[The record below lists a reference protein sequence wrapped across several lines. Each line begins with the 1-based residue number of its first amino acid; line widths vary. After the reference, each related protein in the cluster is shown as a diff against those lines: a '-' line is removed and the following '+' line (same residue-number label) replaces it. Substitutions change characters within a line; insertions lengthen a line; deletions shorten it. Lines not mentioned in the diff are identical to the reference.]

1 MNKSIFSI
9 LVIFS
14 CFVGAEPVDTG
25 HARISLIKDHSDF
38 VPGTSINIGLKVSMD
53 KGWHTYWKNPGD
65 SGGPIEIS
73 WGLPDG
79 FSVSDIQWPLPER
92 IEYPPLMTY
101 GYEDFVIY
109 PMILKI
115 PDNFQEDSFEMVA
128 DILICADVCIPES
141 GKISSNF
148 LEIESDSLIYEWLEY
163 IPSKSIPIKTSIKN
177 NILEIEF
184 TFEKE
189 VKEIYFFPDENSS
202 IDYSSKQNF
211 YKNDDSYLLSI
222 NLFDDE
228 LKNISGVLDI
238 DGTGYNVS
246 SSGFKY
252 SKSASTGLSAVI
264 GKFADPN
271 SVNIKIDPYKN
282 INGNG
287 VSFITALIFAFLGGL
302 ILNLMPCVFPVISL
316 KVLSFVS
323 MGGSSSQKIR
333 NHALIFTAGVIAS
346 FMLIALIVVLLQ
358 QVGNSVGWG
367 FQLQSPLIVGILS
380 IIMVFISLVLIT
392 DNSFGESLTKLGNI
406 GNSQNGYYSSFL
418 TGVLAVV
425 VASPCT
431 APFMGA
437 ALGYALIQPSGETVP
452 IFLSLSIGFS
462 LPYLLLA
469 TNPKLID
476 FLPKPGNWMVTL
488 KEFFAFPMMATA
500 IWLLWVFSLQVNQN
514 LVIFLLIAWLL
525 LALNFWIFI
534 KNYKTITKIIFL
546 VVSLFSMLYFLPPS
560 EDVENEKSQI
570 IGSATQWYEGIE
582 EEMRN
587 KNQPYFINFTA
598 AWCITCQSNE
608 ITAFSKQDFKNLL
621 DEKNIEYIKAD
632 WTNRNDAI
640 TKSLKKYG
648 RSGVPFY
655 VYWEPGYENPKIL
668 PAILTDQ
675 IIRKSI

>member
-1 MNKSIFSI
+1 MNKTIFSI
-9 LVIFS
+9 LLLISFFS
-14 CFVGAEPVDTG
+14 SAEIVDTG

-53 KGWHTYWKNPGD
+53 KGWHTYWRNPGD
-65 SGGPIEIS
+65 SGGPIEID
-73 WGLPDG
+73 WNLPKG
-79 FSVSDIQWPLPER
+79 FSVSDIKWPLPEK

-109 PMILKI
+109 PMVLSI
-115 PDNFQEDSFEMVA
+115 PADYSDDYFEMNA

-141 GKISSNF
+141 GKISSN
-148 LEIESDSLIYEWLEY
+148 LLDIESDSLIYEWLESV
-163 IPSKSIPIKTSIKN
+163 PSKSLPITTSLNDN
-177 NILEIEF
+177 NLEIKF

-189 VKEIYFFPDENSS
+189 IKEIYFFPDENNS

-211 YKNDDSYLLSI
+211 YKKDDGYFLSI
-222 NLFDDE
+222 KLFNDE
-228 LKNISGVLDI
+228 FQNVSGVLDI

-246 SSGFKY
+246 NGTFEDFNEE
-252 SKSASTGLSAVI
+252 GLSL
-264 GKFADPN
+264 
-271 SVNIKIDPYKN
+271 
-282 INGNG
+282 
-287 VSFITALIFAFLGGL
+287 ITALIFALIGGL

-323 MGGSSSQKIR
+323 MGGSSPRKIR
-333 NHALIFTAGVIAS
+333 NHALVFTVGVIAS
-346 FMLIALIVVLLQ
+346 FMLIALIIVLLKQ
-358 QVGNSVGWG
+358 AGNFVGWG
-367 FQLQSPLIVGILS
+367 FQLQSPLIVGLLS
-380 IIMVFISLVLIT
+380 LVMVFISLVLIT

-406 GNSQNGYYSSFL
+406 GGSENGYYSSFL

-452 IFLSLSIGFS
+452 IFLSLSLGFS

-469 TNPKLID
+469 ANPKLID
-476 FLPKPGNWMVTL
+476 FLPKPGDWMVTL
-488 KEFFAFPMMATA
+488 KEFFAFPMLATA
-500 IWLLWVFSLQVNQN
+500 LWLLWVFSLQVNQI
-514 LVIFLLIAWLL
+514 LVIFLLIGWLL
-525 LALNFWIFI
+525 LALNFWIFQ
-534 KNYKTITKIIFL
+534 KDYKTINKVIFL
-546 VVSLFSMLYFLPPS
+546 GISIFSMIYFLP
-560 EDVENEKSQI
+560 ETEEIETEQNLI
-570 IGSATQWYEGIE
+570 IGSATEWYEGIE
-582 EEMRN
+582 DDLRN

-608 ITAFSKQDFKNLL
+608 ITAFSKDGFKSLL
-621 DEKNIEYIKAD
+621 EEKNIEYIKAD

-640 TKSLKKYG
+640 TRSLKKYG

-655 VYWEPGYENPKIL
+655 VYWEPGFENPKIL

-675 IIRKSI
+675 IIKNNI

>member
-1 MNKSIFSI
+1 MNKTIFSI
-9 LVIFS
+9 LLLFS
-14 CFVGAEPVDTG
+14 FFGSAEIVDTG

-53 KGWHTYWKNPGD
+53 KGWHTYWRNPGD
-65 SGGPIEIS
+65 SGGPIEID
-73 WGLPDG
+73 WNLPKG
-79 FSVSDIQWPLPER
+79 FSVSDIKWPLPEK

-109 PMILKI
+109 PMVLSI
-115 PDNFQEDSFEMVA
+115 PADYSDDYFEMAA

-141 GKISSNF
+141 GKISSN
-148 LEIESDSLIYEWLEY
+148 LLDIESDSLIYEWLES
-163 IPSKSIPIKTSIKN
+163 IPSKSLPITTSLNDN
-177 NILEIEF
+177 NLEIKF

-189 VKEIYFFPDENSS
+189 IKEIYFFPDENNS

-211 YKNDDSYLLSI
+211 YKKDDGYFLSI
-222 NLFDDE
+222 KLFNDE
-228 LKNISGVLDI
+228 FQNVSGVLDI

-246 SSGFKY
+246 NGTFEDFNEE
-252 SKSASTGLSAVI
+252 GLSL
-264 GKFADPN
+264 
-271 SVNIKIDPYKN
+271 
-282 INGNG
+282 
-287 VSFITALIFAFLGGL
+287 ITALIFALIGGL

-323 MGGSSSQKIR
+323 MGGSSPRKIR
-333 NHALIFTAGVIAS
+333 NHALVFTVGVIAS
-346 FMLIALIVVLLQ
+346 FMLIALTIVLLKQ
-358 QVGNSVGWG
+358 AGNFVGWG
-367 FQLQSPLIVGILS
+367 FQLQSPLIVGLLS
-380 IIMVFISLVLIT
+380 LVMVFISLVLIT

-406 GNSQNGYYSSFL
+406 GGSENGYYSSFL

-452 IFLSLSIGFS
+452 IFLSLSLGFS

-469 TNPKLID
+469 ANPKLID
-476 FLPKPGNWMVTL
+476 FLPKPGDWMVTL
-488 KEFFAFPMMATA
+488 KEFFAFPMLATA
-500 IWLLWVFSLQVNQN
+500 LWLLWVFSLQVNQI
-514 LVIFLLIAWLL
+514 LVIFLLIGWLL
-525 LALNFWIFI
+525 LALNFWIFQ
-534 KNYKTITKIIFL
+534 KDYKTINKVIFL
-546 VVSLFSMLYFLPPS
+546 GISIFSMIYFLP
-560 EDVENEKSQI
+560 ETEEIETEKNII
-570 IGSATQWYEGIE
+570 IGSATEWYEGIE
-582 EEMRN
+582 DDLRN

-608 ITAFSKQDFKNLL
+608 ITAFSKDGFKSLL
-621 DEKNIEYIKAD
+621 EEKNIEYIKAD

-640 TKSLKKYG
+640 TRSLKKYG

-655 VYWEPGYENPKIL
+655 VYWEPGFENPKIL

-675 IIRKSI
+675 IIKNNL

>member
-1 MNKSIFSI
+1 MNKTIFSI
-9 LVIFS
+9 LLLFS
-14 CFVGAEPVDTG
+14 FFGSAEIVDTG

-53 KGWHTYWKNPGD
+53 KGWHTYWRNPGD
-65 SGGPIEIS
+65 SGGPIEID
-73 WGLPDG
+73 WNLPEG
-79 FSVSDIQWPLPER
+79 FSVSDIKWPLPEK

-109 PMILKI
+109 PMVLSI
-115 PDNFQEDSFEMVA
+115 PADYSEDYFEMNA

-141 GKISSNF
+141 GKISSN
-148 LEIESDSLIYEWLEY
+148 LLDIESDSLIYEWLESV
-163 IPSKSIPIKTSIKN
+163 PSKSLPIKTSLNDN
-177 NILEIEF
+177 NLEIKF

-189 VKEIYFFPDENSS
+189 IKEIYFFPDENNS

-211 YKNDDSYLLSI
+211 YKKDDGYFLSI
-222 NLFDDE
+222 KLFNDE
-228 LKNISGVLDI
+228 FQNVSGVLDI

-246 SSGFKY
+246 NGTFEDFNEE
-252 SKSASTGLSAVI
+252 GLSL
-264 GKFADPN
+264 
-271 SVNIKIDPYKN
+271 
-282 INGNG
+282 
-287 VSFITALIFAFLGGL
+287 ITALIFALIGGL

-323 MGGSSSQKIR
+323 MGGSSTRKIR
-333 NHALIFTAGVIAS
+333 NHALVFTVGVIAS
-346 FMLIALIVVLLQ
+346 FMLIALAIVLLKQ
-358 QVGNSVGWG
+358 AGNFVGWG
-367 FQLQSPLIVGILS
+367 FQLQSPLIVGLLS
-380 IIMVFISLVLIT
+380 LVMVFISLILIT

-406 GNSQNGYYSSFL
+406 GGSENGYYSSFL

-452 IFLSLSIGFS
+452 IFLSLSLGFS

-469 TNPKLID
+469 ANPKLID
-476 FLPKPGNWMVTL
+476 FLPKPGDWMVTL
-488 KEFFAFPMMATA
+488 KEFFAFPMLATA
-500 IWLLWVFSLQVNQN
+500 LWLLWVFSLQVNQI
-514 LVIFLLIAWLL
+514 LVIFLLIGWLL
-525 LALNFWIFI
+525 LALNFWIFQ
-534 KNYKTITKIIFL
+534 KNYKTINKVIFL
-546 VVSLFSMLYFLPPS
+546 GISIFSMIYFLP
-560 EDVENEKSQI
+560 ETDDIETEQNLI
-570 IGSATQWYEGIE
+570 IGSATEWYEGIE
-582 EEMRN
+582 DDLRN

-608 ITAFSKQDFKNLL
+608 ITAFSKDGFKSLL
-621 DEKNIEYIKAD
+621 EEKNIEYIKAD

-640 TKSLKKYG
+640 TRSLKKYG

-655 VYWEPGYENPKIL
+655 VYWEPGFENPKIL

-675 IIRKSI
+675 IIKNNL

>member
-1 MNKSIFSI
+1 MNKTIFSI
-9 LVIFS
+9 LLLFS
-14 CFVGAEPVDTG
+14 FFGSAEIVDTG

-53 KGWHTYWKNPGD
+53 KGWHTYWRNPGD
-65 SGGPIEIS
+65 SGGPIEID
-73 WGLPDG
+73 WNLPKG
-79 FSVSDIQWPLPER
+79 FSISDIKWPLPEK

-109 PMILKI
+109 PMVLSI
-115 PDNFQEDSFEMVA
+115 PADYSDDYFEMNA

-141 GKISSNF
+141 GKISSN
-148 LEIESDSLIYEWLEY
+148 LLDIESDSLIYEWLESV
-163 IPSKSIPIKTSIKN
+163 PSKSLPITTSLNDN
-177 NILEIEF
+177 NLEIKF

-189 VKEIYFFPDENSS
+189 IKEIYFFPDENNS

-211 YKNDDSYLLSI
+211 YKKDDDYFLSI
-222 NLFDDE
+222 KLFNDE
-228 LKNISGVLDI
+228 FQNVSGVLDI

-246 SSGFKY
+246 NGKFEDFNEE
-252 SKSASTGLSAVI
+252 GLSL
-264 GKFADPN
+264 
-271 SVNIKIDPYKN
+271 
-282 INGNG
+282 
-287 VSFITALIFAFLGGL
+287 ITALIFALIGGL

-323 MGGSSSQKIR
+323 MGGSSPRKIR
-333 NHALIFTAGVIAS
+333 NHALVFTVGVIAS
-346 FMLIALIVVLLQ
+346 FMLIALTIVLLKQ
-358 QVGNSVGWG
+358 AGNFVGWG
-367 FQLQSPLIVGILS
+367 FQLQSPLIVGLLS
-380 IIMVFISLVLIT
+380 LVMVFISLVLIT

-406 GNSQNGYYSSFL
+406 GGSENGYYSSFL

-452 IFLSLSIGFS
+452 IFLSLSLGFS

-469 TNPKLID
+469 ANPKLID
-476 FLPKPGNWMVTL
+476 FLPKPGDWMVTL
-488 KEFFAFPMMATA
+488 KEFFAFPMLATA
-500 IWLLWVFSLQVNQN
+500 LWLLWVFSLQVNQI
-514 LVIFLLIAWLL
+514 LVIFLLIGWLL
-525 LALNFWIFI
+525 LALNFWIFQ
-534 KNYKTITKIIFL
+534 KDYKTINKVIFL
-546 VVSLFSMLYFLPPS
+546 GISIFSMIYFLPET
-560 EDVENEKSQI
+560 EDIETEQNLI
-570 IGSATQWYEGIE
+570 IGSATEWYEGIE
-582 EEMRN
+582 DDLRN

-608 ITAFSKQDFKNLL
+608 ITAFSKDGFKSLL
-621 DEKNIEYIKAD
+621 EEKNIEYIKAD

-640 TKSLKKYG
+640 TRSLKKYG

-655 VYWEPGYENPKIL
+655 VYWEPGFENPKIL

-675 IIRKSI
+675 IIKNNL

>member
-1 MNKSIFSI
+1 MNKTIFSI
-9 LVIFS
+9 LLLFS
-14 CFVGAEPVDTG
+14 FFGSAEIVDTG

-53 KGWHTYWKNPGD
+53 KGWHTYWRNPGD
-65 SGGPIEIS
+65 SGGPIVID
-73 WGLPDG
+73 WDLPKG
-79 FSVSDIQWPLPER
+79 FSVSDIKWPLPEK

-109 PMILKI
+109 PMVLSI
-115 PDNFQEDSFEMVA
+115 PADYSDDYFEMAA

-141 GKISSNF
+141 GKISSN
-148 LEIESDSLIYEWLEY
+148 LLDIESDSLIYEWLES
-163 IPSKSIPIKTSIKN
+163 IPSKSLPITTSLNDN
-177 NILEIEF
+177 NLEIRF

-189 VKEIYFFPDENSS
+189 IKEIYFFPDENNS

-211 YKNDDSYLLSI
+211 YKKDDDYFLSI
-222 NLFDDE
+222 KLFNDE
-228 LKNISGVLDI
+228 FQNVSGVLDI

-246 SSGFKY
+246 NGKFEDFNEE
-252 SKSASTGLSAVI
+252 GLSL
-264 GKFADPN
+264 
-271 SVNIKIDPYKN
+271 
-282 INGNG
+282 
-287 VSFITALIFAFLGGL
+287 ITALIFALIGGL

-323 MGGSSSQKIR
+323 MGGSSPGKIR
-333 NHALIFTAGVIAS
+333 NHALVFTVGVIAS
-346 FMLIALIVVLLQ
+346 FMLIALTIVLLKQ
-358 QVGNSVGWG
+358 AGNFVGWG
-367 FQLQSPLIVGILS
+367 FQLQSPLIVGLLS
-380 IIMVFISLVLIT
+380 LVMVFISLVLIT

-406 GNSQNGYYSSFL
+406 GGSENGYYSSFL

-452 IFLSLSIGFS
+452 IFLSLSLGFS

-469 TNPKLID
+469 ANPKLID
-476 FLPKPGNWMVTL
+476 FLPKPGDWMVTL
-488 KEFFAFPMMATA
+488 KEFFAFPMLATA
-500 IWLLWVFSLQVNQN
+500 LWLLWVFSLQVNQI
-514 LVIFLLIAWLL
+514 LVIFLLIGWLL
-525 LALNFWIFI
+525 LALNFWIFQ
-534 KNYKTITKIIFL
+534 KDYKTINKVIFL
-546 VVSLFSMLYFLPPS
+546 GISIFSMIYFLPET
-560 EDVENEKSQI
+560 EDIETEQNLI
-570 IGSATQWYEGIE
+570 IGSATEWYEGIE
-582 EEMRN
+582 DDLRN

-608 ITAFSKQDFKNLL
+608 ITAFSKDGFKSLL
-621 DEKNIEYIKAD
+621 EEKNIEYIKAD

-640 TKSLKKYG
+640 TRSLKKYG

-655 VYWEPGYENPKIL
+655 VYWEPGFENPKIL

-675 IIRKSI
+675 IIKNNL

>member
-1 MNKSIFSI
+1 MNKTIFSI
-9 LVIFS
+9 LLLFS
-14 CFVGAEPVDTG
+14 FFGSAEIVDTG

-53 KGWHTYWKNPGD
+53 KGWHTYWRNPGD
-65 SGGPIEIS
+65 SGGPIEID
-73 WGLPDG
+73 WNLPKG
-79 FSVSDIQWPLPER
+79 FSVSDIKWPLPKK

-109 PMILKI
+109 PMVLTI
-115 PDNFQEDSFEMVA
+115 PADYSDDYFEMNA

-141 GKISSNF
+141 GKISSN
-148 LEIESDSLIYEWLEY
+148 LLDIESDSLIYEWLESV
-163 IPSKSIPIKTSIKN
+163 PSKSLPITTSLNDN
-177 NILEIEF
+177 NLEIKF

-189 VKEIYFFPDENSS
+189 IKEIYFFPDENNS

-211 YKNDDSYLLSI
+211 YKKDDGYFLSI
-222 NLFDDE
+222 KLFNDE
-228 LKNISGVLDI
+228 FQNVSGVLDI

-246 SSGFKY
+246 NGKFEDFNEE
-252 SKSASTGLSAVI
+252 GLSL
-264 GKFADPN
+264 
-271 SVNIKIDPYKN
+271 
-282 INGNG
+282 
-287 VSFITALIFAFLGGL
+287 ITALIFALIGGL

-323 MGGSSSQKIR
+323 MGGSSPRKIR
-333 NHALIFTAGVIAS
+333 NHALVFTVGVIAS
-346 FMLIALIVVLLQ
+346 FMLIALIIVLLKQ
-358 QVGNSVGWG
+358 AGNFVGWG
-367 FQLQSPLIVGILS
+367 FQLQSPLIVGLLS
-380 IIMVFISLVLIT
+380 LVMVFISLVLIT

-406 GNSQNGYYSSFL
+406 GSSENGYYSSFL

-452 IFLSLSIGFS
+452 IFLSLSLGFS

-469 TNPKLID
+469 ANPKLID
-476 FLPKPGNWMVTL
+476 FLPKPGDWMVTL
-488 KEFFAFPMMATA
+488 KEFFAFPMLATA
-500 IWLLWVFSLQVNQN
+500 LWLLWVFSLQVNQI
-514 LVIFLLIAWLL
+514 LVIFLLIGWLL
-525 LALNFWIFI
+525 LALNFWIFQ
-534 KNYKTITKIIFL
+534 KDYKTINKVIFL
-546 VVSLFSMLYFLPPS
+546 GISIFSMIYFLP
-560 EDVENEKSQI
+560 ETEEIETEQNLI
-570 IGSATQWYEGIE
+570 IGSATEWYEGIE
-582 EEMRN
+582 DDLRN

-608 ITAFSKQDFKNLL
+608 ITAFSKDGFKSLL
-621 DEKNIEYIKAD
+621 EEKNIEYIKAD

-640 TKSLKKYG
+640 TRSLKKYG

-655 VYWEPGYENPKIL
+655 VYWEPGFENPKIL

-675 IIRKSI
+675 IIKNNL

>member
-1 MNKSIFSI
+1 MNKTIFSI
-9 LVIFS
+9 LLLFS
-14 CFVGAEPVDTG
+14 FFGSAEIVDTG

-53 KGWHTYWKNPGD
+53 KGWHTYWRNPGD
-65 SGGPIEIS
+65 SGGPIEID
-73 WGLPDG
+73 WNLPKG
-79 FSVSDIQWPLPER
+79 FSVSDIKWPLPEK

-109 PMILKI
+109 PMVLSI
-115 PDNFQEDSFEMVA
+115 PADYSDDYFEMNA

-141 GKISSNF
+141 GKISSN
-148 LEIESDSLIYEWLEY
+148 LLDIESDSLIYEWLESV
-163 IPSKSIPIKTSIKN
+163 PSKSLPITTSLNDN
-177 NILEIEF
+177 NLEIKF

-189 VKEIYFFPDENSS
+189 IKEIYFFPDENNS

-211 YKNDDSYLLSI
+211 YKKDDGYFLSI
-222 NLFDDE
+222 KLFNDE
-228 LKNISGVLDI
+228 FQNVSGVLDI

-246 SSGFKY
+246 NGKFEDFNEE
-252 SKSASTGLSAVI
+252 GLSL
-264 GKFADPN
+264 
-271 SVNIKIDPYKN
+271 
-282 INGNG
+282 
-287 VSFITALIFAFLGGL
+287 ITALIFALIGGL

-323 MGGSSSQKIR
+323 MGGSSPRKIR
-333 NHALIFTAGVIAS
+333 NHALVFTVGVIAS
-346 FMLIALIVVLLQ
+346 FMLIALIIVLLKQ
-358 QVGNSVGWG
+358 AGNFVGWG
-367 FQLQSPLIVGILS
+367 FQLQSPLIVGLLS
-380 IIMVFISLVLIT
+380 LVMVFISLVLIT

-406 GNSQNGYYSSFL
+406 GGSENGYYSSFL

-452 IFLSLSIGFS
+452 IFLSLSLGFS

-469 TNPKLID
+469 ANPKLID
-476 FLPKPGNWMVTL
+476 FLPKPGDWMVTL
-488 KEFFAFPMMATA
+488 KEFFAFPMLATA
-500 IWLLWVFSLQVNQN
+500 LWLLWVFSLQVNQI
-514 LVIFLLIAWLL
+514 LVIFLLIGWLL
-525 LALNFWIFI
+525 LALNFWIFQ
-534 KNYKTITKIIFL
+534 KDYKTINKVIFL
-546 VVSLFSMLYFLPPS
+546 GISIFSMIYFLP
-560 EDVENEKSQI
+560 ETEEIETEKNII
-570 IGSATQWYEGIE
+570 IGSATEWYEGIE
-582 EEMRN
+582 DDLRN

-608 ITAFSKQDFKNLL
+608 ITAFSKDGFKSLL
-621 DEKNIEYIKAD
+621 EEKNIEYIKAD

-640 TKSLKKYG
+640 TRSLKKYG

-655 VYWEPGYENPKIL
+655 VYWEPGFENPKIL

-675 IIRKSI
+675 IIKNNL

>member
-1 MNKSIFSI
+1 MNKTIFSI
-9 LVIFS
+9 LLLFS
-14 CFVGAEPVDTG
+14 FFGSAEIVDTG

-53 KGWHTYWKNPGD
+53 KGWHTYWRNPGD
-65 SGGPIEIS
+65 SGGPIEID
-73 WGLPDG
+73 WNLPKG
-79 FSVSDIQWPLPER
+79 FSVSDIKWPLPEK

-109 PMILKI
+109 PMVLSI
-115 PDNFQEDSFEMVA
+115 PADYSDDYFEMTA

-141 GKISSNF
+141 GKISSNLF
-148 LEIESDSLIYEWLEY
+148 GIENDSLIYEWLES
-163 IPSKSIPIKTSIKN
+163 IPSQSLPITTSLNDN
-177 NILEIEF
+177 NLEIRF

-189 VKEIYFFPDENSS
+189 IKEIYFFPDENNS

-211 YKNDDSYLLSI
+211 YKKDDSYFLSI
-222 NLFDDE
+222 KLFNDE
-228 LKNISGVLDI
+228 FQNVSGVLDI

-246 SSGFKY
+246 NGKFEDFNEE
-252 SKSASTGLSAVI
+252 GLSL
-264 GKFADPN
+264 
-271 SVNIKIDPYKN
+271 
-282 INGNG
+282 
-287 VSFITALIFAFLGGL
+287 ITALIFALIGGL

-323 MGGSSSQKIR
+323 MGGSSPRKIR
-333 NHALIFTAGVIAS
+333 NHALVFTVGVIAS
-346 FMLIALIVVLLQ
+346 FMLIALTIVLLKQ
-358 QVGNSVGWG
+358 AGNFVGWG
-367 FQLQSPLIVGILS
+367 FQLQSPLIVGLLS
-380 IIMVFISLVLIT
+380 LVMVFISLVLIT

-406 GNSQNGYYSSFL
+406 GGSENRYYSSFL

-452 IFLSLSIGFS
+452 IFLSLSLGFS

-469 TNPKLID
+469 ANPKLID
-476 FLPKPGNWMVTL
+476 FLPKPGDWMVTL
-488 KEFFAFPMMATA
+488 NEFFAFPMLATA
-500 IWLLWVFSLQVNQN
+500 LWLLWVFSLQVNQI
-514 LVIFLLIAWLL
+514 LVIFLLIGWLL
-525 LALNFWIFI
+525 LALNFWIFQ
-534 KNYKTITKIIFL
+534 KDYKTINKVIFL
-546 VVSLFSMLYFLPPS
+546 GISIFSMIYFLP
-560 EDVENEKSQI
+560 ETEEIETEQNLI
-570 IGSATQWYEGIE
+570 IGSATEWYEGIE
-582 EEMRN
+582 DDLRN

-608 ITAFSKQDFKNLL
+608 ITAFSKDGFKSLL
-621 DEKNIEYIKAD
+621 EEKNIEYIKAD

-640 TKSLKKYG
+640 TRSLKKYG

-655 VYWEPGYENPKIL
+655 VYWEPGFENPKIL

-675 IIRKSI
+675 IIKNNL

>member
-1 MNKSIFSI
+1 MNKTIFSI
-9 LVIFS
+9 LLLFS
-14 CFVGAEPVDTG
+14 FFGSAEIVDTG

-53 KGWHTYWKNPGD
+53 KGWHTYWRNPGD
-65 SGGPIEIS
+65 SGGPIEID
-73 WGLPDG
+73 WDLPKG
-79 FSVSDIQWPLPER
+79 FSVSDIKWPLPEK

-109 PMILKI
+109 PMVLSI
-115 PDNFQEDSFEMVA
+115 PADYSDDYFEMNA

-141 GKISSNF
+141 GKISSN
-148 LEIESDSLIYEWLEY
+148 LLDIESDSLIYEWLESV
-163 IPSKSIPIKTSIKN
+163 PSKSLPITTSLNDN
-177 NILEIEF
+177 NLEIRF

-189 VKEIYFFPDENSS
+189 IKEIYFFPDENNS

-211 YKNDDSYLLSI
+211 YKKDDGYFLSI
-222 NLFDDE
+222 KLFNNE
-228 LKNISGVLDI
+228 FQNISGVLDI

-246 SSGFKY
+246 NGTFEDLNEE
-252 SKSASTGLSAVI
+252 GLSL
-264 GKFADPN
+264 
-271 SVNIKIDPYKN
+271 
-282 INGNG
+282 
-287 VSFITALIFAFLGGL
+287 ITALIFALIGGL

-323 MGGSSSQKIR
+323 MGGSSPRKIR
-333 NHALIFTAGVIAS
+333 NHALVFTVGVIAS
-346 FMLIALIVVLLQ
+346 FMLIALTIVLLKQ
-358 QVGNSVGWG
+358 AGNFVGWG
-367 FQLQSPLIVGILS
+367 FQLQSPLIVGLLS
-380 IIMVFISLVLIT
+380 LVMVLISLVLIT

-406 GNSQNGYYSSFL
+406 GGSENGYYSSFL

-452 IFLSLSIGFS
+452 IFLSLSLGFS

-469 TNPKLID
+469 ANPKLID
-476 FLPKPGNWMVTL
+476 FLPKPGDWMVTL
-488 KEFFAFPMMATA
+488 KEFFAFPMLATA
-500 IWLLWVFSLQVNQN
+500 LWLLWVFSLQVNQI
-514 LVIFLLIAWLL
+514 LVIFLLIGWLL
-525 LALNFWIFI
+525 LALNFWIFQ
-534 KNYKTITKIIFL
+534 KDYKTINKVIFL
-546 VVSLFSMLYFLPPS
+546 GISIFSMIYFLP
-560 EDVENEKSQI
+560 ETEEIETEKNII
-570 IGSATQWYEGIE
+570 IGSATEWYEGIE
-582 EEMRN
+582 DDLRN

-608 ITAFSKQDFKNLL
+608 ITAFSKDSFKSLL
-621 DEKNIEYIKAD
+621 EEKNIEYIKAD

-640 TKSLKKYG
+640 TRSLKKYG

-655 VYWEPGYENPKIL
+655 VYWEPGFENPKIL

-675 IIRKSI
+675 IIKNNL

>member
-1 MNKSIFSI
+1 MNKTIFSI
-9 LVIFS
+9 LLLFS
-14 CFVGAEPVDTG
+14 FFGSAEIVDTG

-53 KGWHTYWKNPGD
+53 KGWHTYWRNPGD
-65 SGGPIEIS
+65 SGGPIVID
-73 WGLPDG
+73 WDLPKG
-79 FSVSDIQWPLPER
+79 FSVSDIKWPLPEK

-109 PMILKI
+109 PMVLSI
-115 PDNFQEDSFEMVA
+115 PADYSDDYFEMAA

-141 GKISSNF
+141 GKISSN
-148 LEIESDSLIYEWLEY
+148 LLDIESDSLIYEWLES
-163 IPSKSIPIKTSIKN
+163 IPSKSLPITTSLNDN
-177 NILEIEF
+177 NLEIRF

-189 VKEIYFFPDENSS
+189 IKEIYFFPDENNS

-211 YKNDDSYLLSI
+211 YKKDDVYFLSI
-222 NLFDDE
+222 KLFNDE
-228 LKNISGVLDI
+228 FQNVSGVLDI

-246 SSGFKY
+246 NGSFEDFNEE
-252 SKSASTGLSAVI
+252 GLSL
-264 GKFADPN
+264 
-271 SVNIKIDPYKN
+271 
-282 INGNG
+282 
-287 VSFITALIFAFLGGL
+287 ITALIFALIGGL

-323 MGGSSSQKIR
+323 MGGSSPRKIR
-333 NHALIFTAGVIAS
+333 NHALVFTVGVIAS
-346 FMLIALIVVLLQ
+346 FMLIALTIVLFKQ
-358 QVGNSVGWG
+358 AGNFVGWG
-367 FQLQSPLIVGILS
+367 FQLQSPLIVGLLS
-380 IIMVFISLVLIT
+380 LVMVFISLVLIT

-406 GNSQNGYYSSFL
+406 GGSENGYYSSFL

-452 IFLSLSIGFS
+452 IFLSLSLGFS

-469 TNPKLID
+469 ANPKLID
-476 FLPKPGNWMVTL
+476 FLPKPGDWMVTL
-488 KEFFAFPMMATA
+488 KEFFAFPMLATA
-500 IWLLWVFSLQVNQN
+500 LWLLWVFSLQVNQV
-514 LVIFLLIAWLL
+514 LVIFLLIGWLL
-525 LALNFWIFI
+525 LALNFWIFQ
-534 KNYKTITKIIFL
+534 KDYKTINKVIFL
-546 VVSLFSMLYFLPPS
+546 GISIFSMIYFLPET
-560 EDVENEKSQI
+560 EDIETEQNLI
-570 IGSATQWYEGIE
+570 IGSATEWYEGIE
-582 EEMRN
+582 DDLRN

-608 ITAFSKQDFKNLL
+608 ITAFSKDGFKSLL
-621 DEKNIEYIKAD
+621 EEKNIEYIKAD

-640 TKSLKKYG
+640 TRSLKKYG

-655 VYWEPGYENPKIL
+655 VYWEPGFENPKIL

-675 IIRKSI
+675 IIKNNL

>member
-1 MNKSIFSI
+1 MNKTIFSI
-9 LVIFS
+9 LLLFS
-14 CFVGAEPVDTG
+14 FFGSAEIVDTG

-53 KGWHTYWKNPGD
+53 KGWHTYWRNPGD
-65 SGGPIEIS
+65 SGGPIEID
-73 WGLPDG
+73 WNLPKG
-79 FSVSDIQWPLPER
+79 FSVSDIKWPLPEK

-109 PMILKI
+109 PMVLSI
-115 PDNFQEDSFEMVA
+115 PADYSDDYFEMNA

-141 GKISSNF
+141 GKISSN
-148 LEIESDSLIYEWLEY
+148 LLDIESDSLIYEWLESV
-163 IPSKSIPIKTSIKN
+163 PSKSLPITTSLNDN
-177 NILEIEF
+177 NLEIKF

-189 VKEIYFFPDENSS
+189 IKEIYFFPDENNS

-211 YKNDDSYLLSI
+211 YKKDDGYFLSI
-222 NLFDDE
+222 KLFNDE
-228 LKNISGVLDI
+228 FQNVSGVLDI

-246 SSGFKY
+246 NGKFEDFNEE
-252 SKSASTGLSAVI
+252 GLSL
-264 GKFADPN
+264 
-271 SVNIKIDPYKN
+271 
-282 INGNG
+282 
-287 VSFITALIFAFLGGL
+287 ITALIFALIGGL

-323 MGGSSSQKIR
+323 MGGSSPRKIR
-333 NHALIFTAGVIAS
+333 NHALVFTVGVIAS
-346 FMLIALIVVLLQ
+346 FMLIALTIVLLKQ
-358 QVGNSVGWG
+358 AGNFVGWG
-367 FQLQSPLIVGILS
+367 FQLQSPLIVGLLS
-380 IIMVFISLVLIT
+380 LVMVFISLVLIT

-406 GNSQNGYYSSFL
+406 GGSENGYYSSFL

-452 IFLSLSIGFS
+452 IFLSLSLGFS

-469 TNPKLID
+469 ANPKLID
-476 FLPKPGNWMVTL
+476 FLPKPGDWMVTL
-488 KEFFAFPMMATA
+488 KEFFAFPMLATA
-500 IWLLWVFSLQVNQN
+500 LWLLWVFSLQVNQI
-514 LVIFLLIAWLL
+514 LVIFLLIGWLL
-525 LALNFWIFI
+525 LALNFWIFQ
-534 KNYKTITKIIFL
+534 KDYKTINKVIFL
-546 VVSLFSMLYFLPPS
+546 GISIFSMIYFLPET
-560 EDVENEKSQI
+560 EDIETEQNLI
-570 IGSATQWYEGIE
+570 IGSATEWYEGIE
-582 EEMRN
+582 DDLRN

-608 ITAFSKQDFKNLL
+608 ITAFSKDGFKSLL
-621 DEKNIEYIKAD
+621 EEKNIEYIKAD

-640 TKSLKKYG
+640 TRSLKKYG

-655 VYWEPGYENPKIL
+655 VYWEPGFENPKIL

-675 IIRKSI
+675 IIKNNL

>member
-1 MNKSIFSI
+1 MNKTIFSI
-9 LVIFS
+9 LLLFS
-14 CFVGAEPVDTG
+14 FFGSAEIVDTG

-53 KGWHTYWKNPGD
+53 KGWHTYWRNPGD
-65 SGGPIEIS
+65 SGGPIEID
-73 WGLPDG
+73 WDLPKG
-79 FSVSDIQWPLPER
+79 FSVSDIKWPLPEK

-109 PMILKI
+109 PMVLSI
-115 PDNFQEDSFEMVA
+115 PADYSDDYFEMAA

-141 GKISSNF
+141 GKISSN
-148 LEIESDSLIYEWLEY
+148 LLDIESDSLIYEWLES
-163 IPSKSIPIKTSIKN
+163 IPSKSLPITTSLNDN
-177 NILEIEF
+177 NLEIRF

-189 VKEIYFFPDENSS
+189 IKEIYFFPDENNS

-211 YKNDDSYLLSI
+211 YKKDDDYFLSI
-222 NLFDDE
+222 KLFNDE
-228 LKNISGVLDI
+228 FQNVSGVLDI

-246 SSGFKY
+246 NGKFEDFNEE
-252 SKSASTGLSAVI
+252 GLSL
-264 GKFADPN
+264 
-271 SVNIKIDPYKN
+271 
-282 INGNG
+282 
-287 VSFITALIFAFLGGL
+287 ITALIFALIGGL

-323 MGGSSSQKIR
+323 MGGSSPRKIR
-333 NHALIFTAGVIAS
+333 NHALVFTVGVIAS
-346 FMLIALIVVLLQ
+346 FMLIALTIVLLKQ
-358 QVGNSVGWG
+358 AGNFVGWG
-367 FQLQSPLIVGILS
+367 FQLQSPLIVGLLS
-380 IIMVFISLVLIT
+380 LVMVFISLVLIT

-406 GNSQNGYYSSFL
+406 GGSENGYYSSFL

-452 IFLSLSIGFS
+452 IFLSLSLGFS

-469 TNPKLID
+469 ANPKLID
-476 FLPKPGNWMVTL
+476 FLPKPGDWMVTL
-488 KEFFAFPMMATA
+488 KEFFAFPMLATA
-500 IWLLWVFSLQVNQN
+500 LWLLWVFSLQVNQI
-514 LVIFLLIAWLL
+514 LVIFLLIGWLL
-525 LALNFWIFI
+525 LALNFWIFQ
-534 KNYKTITKIIFL
+534 KDYKTINKVIFL
-546 VVSLFSMLYFLPPS
+546 GISIFSMIYFLPET
-560 EDVENEKSQI
+560 EDIETEQNLI
-570 IGSATQWYEGIE
+570 IGSATEWYEGIE
-582 EEMRN
+582 DDLRN

-608 ITAFSKQDFKNLL
+608 ITAFSKDGFKSLL
-621 DEKNIEYIKAD
+621 EEKNIEYIKAD

-640 TKSLKKYG
+640 TRSLKKYG

-655 VYWEPGYENPKIL
+655 VYWEPGFENPKIL

-675 IIRKSI
+675 IIKNNL